1 MSWSW
6 KLGRVAGIPIYVHWT
21 FIILL
26 AWIVLGYWFES
37 HDLVRTLEGGGLILG
52 LFGCVVLHELG
63 HALAARRFGV
73 STSDITLLPIGGVA
87 RLERMPEHP
96 KEELIIALAGPAVN
110 VVIVAV
116 LYVVF
121 RVRFPANGSDA
132 FDLVPGQFWSRIL
145 QVNAVLAAFN
155 MLPAFPMDGGRVL
168 RALLA
173 MRLPYVQATRAAASI
188 GQAMAILFAF
198 LAYWLGPM
206 IILVALFVWIGA
218 EAEAI
223 QVEERVAL
231 KDLSVRE
238 AMLTDYHTLRP
249 DDTLGHAADLL
260 VSGSQHDFP
269 VVSGLQG
276 GFVGLLTRSNLIAG
290 LARDGRTA
298 LVSDHA
304 RNEVPSVEA
313 ASSLA
318 EAISRLRADR
328 EVRCFQVADQ
338 GKTVGLLTLENAG
351 EFLMIRAALAGPEN
365 MPAAAGRR
373 LIPTEL

>member
-21 FIILL
+21 FMILL

-37 HDLVRTLEGGGLILG
+37 HDLMRTLEGGGLILA

-73 STSDITLLPIGGVA
+73 PTSDITLLPIGGVA
-87 RLERMPEHP
+87 RLQRMPERP
-96 KEELIIALAGPAVN
+96 AQELIIALAGPAVN

-116 LYVVF
+116 LF
-121 RVRFPANGSDA
+121 LGFGVRFPANGDDA

-145 QVNAVLAAFN
+145 QINAILAVFN

-173 MRLPYVQATRAAASI
+173 MRLPYAQATRAAASI
-188 GQAMAILFAF
+188 GQAIAIGFAF

-206 IILVALFVWIGA
+206 IVLVALFVWLGA
-218 EAEAI
+218 EAEAL

-231 KDLSVRE
+231 KDLTVRD
-238 AMLTDYHTLRP
+238 AMLTEYHSLQPT
-249 DDTLGHAADLL
+249 DTLGHAADLL
-260 VSGSQHDFP
+260 LAGTQHDFP
-269 VVSGLQG
+269 VVSDRNG
-276 GFVGLLTRSNLIAG
+276 GFLGLLTRSNLIAG
-290 LARDGRTA
+290 LGKDGRDAPVT
-298 LVSDHA
+298 DHV
-304 RNEVPSVEA
+304 RTEIPSVEA
-313 ASSLA
+313 SSPLA
-318 EAISRLRADR
+318 AAIAQLRQDR
-328 EVRCFQVADQ
+328 EARCFQVVDQ
-338 GKTVGLLTLENAG
+338 GETVGLLTLENAG
-351 EFLMIRAALAGPEN
+351 EFLMVRAALDDTQVVPPG
-365 MPAAAGRR
+365 AGRR